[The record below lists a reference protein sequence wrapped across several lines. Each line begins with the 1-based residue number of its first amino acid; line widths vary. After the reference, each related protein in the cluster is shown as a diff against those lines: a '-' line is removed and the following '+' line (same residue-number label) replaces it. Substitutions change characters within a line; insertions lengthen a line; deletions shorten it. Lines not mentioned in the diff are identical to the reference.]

1 MQPVSHQPS
10 TEDAAAPASPAP
22 LNVNVVDDDQA
33 VLNSLRFLLE
43 TEGFAVR
50 TFRSGA
56 ALLNSDAAGGAD
68 GYVIDYKMEAMD
80 GLDLANR
87 LRATAIRA
95 PVILIT
101 GFPDDGIAAK
111 ASAAGVHTV
120 LLKPH
125 LEDSLA
131 ATLHAAIR
139 GGYAGAGG

>member
-1 MQPVSHQPS
+1 MPPLSSQSPI
-10 TEDAAAPASPAP
+10 EDAAAPTSAAP
-22 LNVNVVDDDQA
+22 LSVNVVDDDPA

-50 TFRSGA
+50 TFRSGM
-56 ALLNSDAAGGAD
+56 ALLNSDAARSAD
-68 GYVIDYKMEAMD
+68 GYVIDYKMETMD

-87 LRATAIRA
+87 LRTAVQA

-101 GFPDDGIAAK
+101 GFPDDSIAAK

-139 GGYAGAGG
+139 GGNSDVRR